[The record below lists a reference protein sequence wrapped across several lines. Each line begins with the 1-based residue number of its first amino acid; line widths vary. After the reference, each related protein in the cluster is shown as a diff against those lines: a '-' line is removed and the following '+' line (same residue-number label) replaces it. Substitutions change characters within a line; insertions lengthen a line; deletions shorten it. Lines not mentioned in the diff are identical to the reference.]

1 MRGRRFAQGHA
12 PAMLHSIA
20 PTVRHRMTRRLACL
34 LLLLLLPLAAGAQPQ
49 PGPGTALAQV
59 RADDGQR
66 LAVWSRIPAQP
77 RGVIVLVH
85 GRTWSSL
92 PNFDLQVPAESPDS
106 RSVLAALAQAGF
118 AAYAVDLRGYGGS
131 ARDGS
136 GWNTPARA
144 VSDVEQVLAWAAR
157 QHPGLPAPALIGYS
171 NGARVALL
179 VGQQHPRSVSA
190 LVLYGFPDD
199 VDAPAAATPS
209 PPKPKRERTTAAA
222 AGEDFITA
230 DAAPARVRD
239 AYVAQALA
247 ADPVRTD
254 WRAME
259 QFAFRPEQISALP
272 VLLLRGVDDPIATQA
287 DYAHLYVRLR
297 SADRSWVTL
306 PQSDHV
312 AQVEDTH
319 AAWVDAVVS
328 FLRRPRQAPG
338 RDGNDR

>member
-1 MRGRRFAQGHA
+1 MTFR
-12 PAMLHSIA
+12 PACLF
-20 PTVRHRMTRRLACL
+20 L
-34 LLLLLLPLAAGAQPQ
+34 LLLVSLAAPAQPQ
-49 PGPGTALAQV
+49 PGPGTRLTQV
-59 RADDGQR
+59 RADDGQS
-66 LAVWSRIPAQP
+66 LAVWSRVPAQP
-77 RGVIVLVH
+77 RGTVLLVH
-85 GRTWSSL
+85 GRTWTAL
-92 PNFDLQVPAESPDS
+92 PNFDLQVPGEAPDA

-131 ARDGS
+131 ARDRS
-136 GWNTPARA
+136 GWNTPTRA
-144 VSDVEQVLAWAAR
+144 VNDVQQVLAWIAR
-157 QHPGLPAPALIGYS
+157 QHPELPPPALIGYS

-179 VGQQHPRSVSA
+179 LGQQQPQAVSA

-209 PPKPKRERTTAAA
+209 PARPLREPTTAAA

-230 DAAPARVRD
+230 GAAPARVRD

-259 QFAFRPEQISALP
+259 QFAFRPEQVSSLP

-287 DYAHLYVRLR
+287 DNAHVYARLR

-306 PQSDHV
+306 PHADHV
-312 AQVEDTH
+312 AHVEDSH
-319 AAWVDAVVS
+319 AAWVDAVVG
-328 FLRRPRQAPG
+328 FLRRPR
-338 RDGNDR
+338 